1 MKEELDFLFI
11 VEMNNTNI
19 LKMKYFNFPIKIVN
33 SHSKKR

>member
-1 MKEELDFLFI
+1 MKEELIFLFI
-11 VEMNNTNI
+11 VVINNTNI